1 MLPTIKLDDQFHTR
15 TVKINDIAPDVFL
28 PAKDAAIELF
38 SPQLGPESP
47 LGISHV
53 LSKLSRKRL

>member
-1 MLPTIKLDDQFHTR
+1 VICP
-15 TVKINDIAPDVFL
+15 V
-28 PAKDAAIELF
+28 KDAAIELF

-47 LGISHV
+47 FGISHV